1 MKSFR
6 LQFVDIDSSY
16 SISTAVATIKGFI
29 VARAPKGTTE
39 AMYFE
44 PTNTNYIEAMV
55 GRPSADWPDLFE
67 AEAFNNEYGLYI
79 SAPAGSS
86 SEYPSYYGGVYL
98 TKNGIKQFWHVTDR
112 ENPNFEAAVTAGY
125 DSTVDSAYND
135 SVVEIVAL
143 DDKKLSDTKGNIGF
157 KISNIS
163 AKEMG
168 KMSYF
173 NVSFAGKTA
182 EFHIS
187 DGKVYFVKNG
197 SDYTK
202 KGADTPTVCG
212 TVELDSGKYT
222 IEVGCGAA
230 LTGADKKL
238 PCWNLSAIKALK
250 EVVSPDSTLDL
261 DNFILTEDDVT
272 LNYVSTKPS
281 TGAKNGDIYFS
292 SNKLEVYNGVE
303 WVEVKSGSRVLDTS
317 FYFRGAKSADA
328 EAIYQVGDIVYESGA
343 LKLFDST
350 NEFKD
355 IAVGLIEFTPSAG
368 VFNEL
373 LLNGTAGAKAKV
385 NGDTKVYEIG
395 SFVGLKSAVT
405 FRVNIKDDVFLAI
418 SQKCPNETP
427 THLTISNIGYDKYVY
442 DVNVPVLSKGI
453 YDTYYKASEDDEGNV
468 SYSFVKKNAQG
479 KYEYENAA
487 FGDFISELPTLNV
500 DNLFAVVDTTGVDAA
515 EDVSLALYELKNDS
529 NGNPYC
535 EDVTKDYATKD
546 FFISAYF
553 GCDTKA
559 NALVKALKYTIWYI
573 ESAGDSDA
581 FENTIIIETADGSS
595 GKTLRGNA
603 LFDTVTFDCKEEVIP
618 GSYTTGGEF
627 TGSMEETGV
636 DAAGAEI
643 YFPTIL
649 TDDSVTFV
657 NAQVVNTLEDLGL
670 VNAEGFWTGTRIVDS
685 KGPAV
690 DTYSFS
696 IVGQRYACKV
706 MNDNLLEGK
715 NGGVWRDDYA
725 QIIKSGIT
733 EAMNLIYDDALVFME
748 PTGEEQFKAQLAA
761 LRAAHDTSTII
772 SPKNINQAQFEKPE
786 TIPVAGRSTGTAQ
799 YIGEFRM
806 RDSTTKKY
814 YYCKPIGDVGLMLAR
829 IMDKKLG
836 GVAPAGT
843 NDSQGCGGTL
853 PRAVISAKWNFVD
866 SQLKTF
872 DEKGLNAITYDAEN
886 GLMIQAHKTTQDP
899 ANVTDWSFL
908 AHSMSFDLCKREI
921 RDKVMTPQLFK
932 KINDYW
938 MSIRQTQVEDIL
950 AKRTTGSDPIWA
962 SASCDI
968 SGVNTIQT
976 KLKRQFV
983 MKVTCKVNVTSE
995 SVLLMFENLA
1005 QDM

>member
-29 VARAPKGTTE
+29 VARAPKGQTE

-44 PTNTNYIEAMV
+44 PQNTNYIEAMV

-86 SEYPSYYGGVYL
+86 AEYPSYYGGVYL

-125 DSTVDSAYND
+125 DSTVDSLYSDA
-135 SVVEIVAL
+135 VLEIL
-143 DDKKLSDTKGNIGF
+143 SEDGKELSDTTGNLIWQ
-157 KISNIS
+157 ISNIS
-163 AKEMG
+163 PKEMG

-173 NVSFAGKTA
+173 NILFAGKTY
-182 EFHIS
+182 EFHI
-187 DGKVYFVKNG
+187 DGENIYFVKNG
-197 SDYTK
+197 ADYTP
-202 KGADTPTVCG
+202 KGADVPTICG
-212 TVELDSGKYT
+212 SAILDSGKYT
-222 IEVGCGAA
+222 ITVKITAA
-230 LTGADKKL
+230 MTAADKKL
-238 PCWNLSAIKALK
+238 PKFNLSAIKALSA
-250 EVVSPDSTLDL
+250 VLDKG
-261 DNFILTEDDVT
+261 DIDTFTTTNDDVT
-272 LNYVSTKPS
+272 LKYVASSTTAAS
-281 TGAKNGDIYFS
+281 NGFIKKDSEGLKVYDGTAW
-292 SNKLEVYNGVE
+292 SNALPK
-303 WVEVKSGSRVLDTS
+303 GSRILDTS
-317 FYFRGAKSADA
+317 FYYRGDTYSEDA
-328 EAIYQVGDIVYESGA
+328 ETQANYNIGDIFVINGA
-343 LKLFDST
+343 LKLLDSDRT
-350 NEFKD
+350 LTD
-355 IAVGLIEFTPSAG
+355 IAVNDFIKLKPSAG
-368 VFNEL
+368 TFAKL
-373 LLNGTAGAKAKV
+373 LMDGTSGTKARLT
-385 NGDTKVYEIG
+385 GDTVYEIK
-395 SFVGLKSAVT
+395 SFVGLRTAVT

-418 SQKCPNETP
+418 AQKCPNETA
-427 THLTISNIGYDKYVY
+427 THLTISNIGYDKYIY
-442 DVNVPVLSKGI
+442 DVNVPVLSKKTLDKFI
-453 YDTYYKASEDDEGNV
+453 TAEEDDEGNI
-468 SYSFVKKNAQG
+468 SYSYNIDD
-479 KYEYENAA
+479 E
-487 FGDFISELPTLNV
+487 FISELPSLNV
-500 DNLFAVVDTTGVDAA
+500 DNVFAVADFASNA
-515 EDVSLALYELKNDS
+515 SEISDVSLAIYELKKDK
-529 NGNPYC
+529 NGNDIL
-535 EDVTKDYATKD
+535 EDVTNDYATKD
-546 FFISAYF
+546 FLISDYF
-553 GCDTKA
+553 GCDDSA
-559 NALVKALKYTIWYI
+559 SALVKALKYTIWYI
-573 ESAGDSDA
+573 ESAGA
-581 FENTIIIETADGSS
+581 YGEFENEIIQETADGSS

-618 GSYTTGGEF
+618 GAYTTGGEF
-627 TGSMEETGV
+627 TGSLEETGV
-636 DAAGAEI
+636 DAAGGEI
-643 YFPTIL
+643 YFPTIIP
-649 TDDSVTFV
+649 DDAVTFV
-657 NAQVVNTLEDLGL
+657 SVKVVNTLEKLGL
-670 VNAEGFWTGTRIVDS
+670 VNADGFWTGTRIVDS

-725 QIIKSGIT
+725 QIIKAGIT
-733 EAMNLIYDDALVFME
+733 EAMNLVYDDALVFME
-748 PTGEEQFKAQLAA
+748 PTGEEQFKASLAS

-938 MSIRQTQVEDIL
+938 MSIRQQQVEDIL
-950 AKRTTGSDPIWA
+950 AKRTTGNDPIWD
-962 SASCDI
+962 SASCEI

-995 SVLLMFENLA
+995 SVLLMFENLS
-1005 QDM
+1005 QNS